1 MTSLA
6 ESGVL
11 QQLPGQVAKTVP
23 QIIAHHTDP
32 CCLQGQMIVEPL
44 MPLDP
49 SYQCPLLGEQQ
60 GYRAKAQGKS
70 LQTYAPIA
78 HALLTLDEKELARKM
93 RKFEIC

>member
-1 MTSLA
+1 
-6 ESGVL
+6 
-11 QQLPGQVAKTVP
+11 
-23 QIIAHHTDP
+23 
-32 CCLQGQMIVEPL
+32 

-78 HALLTLDEKELARKM
+78 RALLTLDEKELERKR
-93 RKFEIC
+93 RKFEICYVLEERGWPSEVPFLSIRFESCHGKGMLIAL

>member
-1 MTSLA
+1 
-6 ESGVL
+6 
-11 QQLPGQVAKTVP
+11 
-23 QIIAHHTDP
+23 
-32 CCLQGQMIVEPL
+32 

-78 HALLTLDEKELARKM
+78 RALLTLDEKELERKR
-93 RKFEIC
+93 RKFEICYVLEERGWPS